1 MRKTITV
8 AVFSVIFAASV
19 FALPE
24 EPHRIFGEVTNSDTG
39 EELESDIAVEY
50 DGENVKAFKSGE
62 DGYYDVEI
70 PNGEYEGEELDI
82 ILEGEEVESF
92 IFEGLGSSEI
102 NLEHSEESEDNG
114 DEEQEDDEQEEDN
127 GESEDSQ
134 EDSGD
139 GGSGPELGGAM
150 PSEDEDLED
159 DSEGE
164 QNETDT
170 ELDDEDS
177 VEESETEEESFFE
190 EDLGQVEDGEEVR
203 LDTSEEGYSTK
214 ALSFSSTGSQESGHI
229 TVNQLEADESDEI
242 TAELDS
248 LPDAE
253 TLSYTEVETDIET
266 ENATFEFEI
275 DQRDLEQREASP
287 EQVVKQKY
295 HEEGW
300 NNLETELVDQTEESY
315 IFEAYSPEG
324 FSIFATTLQEQE
336 TQTEDLITGEFFSE
350 QTNGLTVILSLVIV
364 VIGVYIVRE
373 M

>member
-39 EELESDIAVEY
+39 ETLEVDIAVEH

-70 PNGEYEGEELDI
+70 PNGEYEDEELDI